1 MKFNLFDLS
10 IEDFYPLTLT
20 RPIGDLRIG
29 ISTITEKWEN
39 ALGADAGHTTKS
51 YLQSKFPHV
60 EAELA
65 INSRWIP
72 ESNSGELVNS
82 LEQGQALVYGE
93 MILAA
98 KFPAAQEISD
108 ISDFVEHPGT
118 PFLLSGVTDLFA
130 ENERAIALE
139 FEATAVS
146 DQVKRNNTLYG
157 ENFHIH
163 PSAQVRGAILNSE
176 TGPVYIGPN
185 AQVMEGSLIRGPF
198 VLCEEAH
205 VKMGSKIY
213 GATTVGPHSRVGGEI
228 TNSVIQG
235 YSNKGHDGFLGNSV
249 IGHWCNLGADTNIS
263 NLKNNYSSVKVWDY
277 AKKEYRNTGL
287 TFCGLIMGDHSKSAI
302 NTQFNTGTVVGAN
315 VNVFDS
321 GFPPKFIPSFSW
333 GGSTGFT
340 AYNFDKAMEV
350 CERVCARR
358 KVVWTDED
366 VSIMRHIQ
374 DNLVDP
380 RD

>member
-98 KFPAAQEISD
+98 KFPTAQEISD